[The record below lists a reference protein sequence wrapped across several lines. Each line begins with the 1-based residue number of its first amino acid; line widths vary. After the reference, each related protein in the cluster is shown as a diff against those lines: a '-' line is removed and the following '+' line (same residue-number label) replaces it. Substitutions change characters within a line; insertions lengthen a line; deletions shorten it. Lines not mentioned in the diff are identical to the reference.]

1 MRLTPVLLSF
11 AVLLGS
17 ASLAAAKPAYVL
29 TTVNLRAAPGTTSE
43 VVTKIPGGSLI
54 DADNC
59 TDGWCAVTWQEKS
72 GFAIQTALDL
82 SGRVP
87 VRRESAPVPARR
99 AYGPPP
105 AAMSWKSRRFI
116 TIRRRRSITD
126 LIGATAAS
134 GAGRRPAIRASAS
147 ARRRARACWP
157 KGRS

>member
-29 TTVNLRAAPGTTSE
+29 TTVHLRAAPGTTSE
-43 VVTKIPGGSLI
+43 IVAKIPGGSLI

-72 GFAIQTALDL
+72 GFAIQTSLDL

-87 VRRESAPVPARR
+87 VRRAPAPAPPSAPMDHRP
-99 AYGPPP
+99 
-105 AAMSWKSRRFI
+105 AMSSKVRRFIMTRRRRFI
-116 TIRRRRSITD
+116 TG
-126 LIGATAAS
+126 LIGVAA
-134 GAGRRPAIRASAS
+134 GTAGRRPVRSAASAS

-157 KGRS
+157 RGRS

>member
-43 VVTKIPGGSLI
+43 IVTKIPGGSLI

-87 VRRESAPVPARR
+87 VRRAPAAPPGAPMDRR
-99 AYGPPP
+99 P
-105 AAMSWKSRRFI
+105 AMSWKSRRFI

-126 LIGATAAS
+126 LIGVAA
-134 GAGRRPAIRASAS
+134 GTAGRRPVN
-147 ARRRARACWP
+147 RR
-157 KGRS
+157 